1 MDSIKKIKYVKDLV
15 NKSLKDIEKFEE
27 MEKNEDIIEENKENV
42 KKKNNFKK
50 KFIKSTKKYDELTK
64 INELLIMLKDTN
76 NLKNG
81 IIKLNSIIDELNE
94 KGHKLPRFEKN
105 NMEMFFLI
113 TDMDKPEYKKK
124 KGQRPISISL
134 NYSLLDE

>member
-1 MDSIKKIKYVKDLV
+1 VKDLV